1 MCGIAGFLLDKAD
14 RMGGELQAAVA
25 GMADSLAH
33 RGPDDRG
40 VWTDETCGIAFG
52 HRRLS
57 IIDLSPFG
65 HQPMISAD
73 GRFVIVFNGEIYNH
87 RDLRQELAAE
97 GAVFRGHSDTEV
109 LVEAIARWGLQTAIR
124 RSIGMFA
131 YAVWDRRERELCLV
145 RDRLGIKPLYYGRSD
160 DSLLFG
166 SELRS
171 LRAYPGFAGEI
182 DRDAVALFMQHSY
195 IPAPYTIYRGV
206 YKLPAGTVL
215 AYRPGTDIS
224 TVRPAAY
231 WDLQQVAAEGLRAPF
246 AGTAEEAVD
255 ELDSLLRRA
264 VELRMEA
271 DVPVGAF
278 LSGGVDSTTVVALM
292 QSLSHAPVR
301 TFTIGFSESEYNE
314 AHYAKAVA
322 QHLGTEHVEC
332 YVSPSDALE
341 VIPRLPI
348 LFDEPFADSSQLP
361 TYLVSRITR
370 QHVTVSLSG
379 DGGDELF
386 CGYERYAFNRSFW
399 RRFGWLPWP
408 MRRSAGCGA

>member
-1 MCGIAGFLLDKAD
+1 MLTYYRSMLSLGQFNGQTMCGITGFLLDKAD

-40 VWTDETCGIAFG
+40 VWADETCGIAFG

-87 RDLRQELAAE
+87 RDLRQELAAQ

-109 LVEAIARWGLQTAIR
+109 LVEAIARWGLKTAIH

-145 RDRLGIKPLYYGRSD
+145 RDRLGIKPLYYGRSG

-195 IPAPYTIYRGV
+195 IPAPYTIYRGI
-206 YKLPAGTVL
+206 YKLPPGTL
-215 AYRPGTDIS
+215 LTYRPGTDIS

-246 AGTAEEAVD
+246 AGTAEQAVD
-255 ELDSLLRRA
+255 ELDSLLRGRWSCA
-264 VELRMEA
+264 
-271 DVPVGAF
+271 
-278 LSGGVDSTTVVALM
+278 
-292 QSLSHAPVR
+292 
-301 TFTIGFSESEYNE
+301 
-314 AHYAKAVA
+314 
-322 QHLGTEHVEC
+322 
-332 YVSPSDALE
+332 
-341 VIPRLPI
+341 
-348 LFDEPFADSSQLP
+348 
-361 TYLVSRITR
+361 
-370 QHVTVSLSG
+370 
-379 DGGDELF
+379 
-386 CGYERYAFNRSFW
+386 W
-399 RRFGWLPWP
+399 RRMCRSVHFFQGAWIRRPSWP
-408 MRRSAGCGA
+408 